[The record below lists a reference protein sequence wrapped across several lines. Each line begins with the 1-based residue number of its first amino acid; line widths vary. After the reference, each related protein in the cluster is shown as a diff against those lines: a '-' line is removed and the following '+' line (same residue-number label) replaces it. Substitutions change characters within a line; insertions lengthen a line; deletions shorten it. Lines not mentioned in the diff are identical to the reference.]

1 MGLDMKLIVGD
12 KNKNLK
18 LKLLAGFLITPAAY
32 ISF

>member
-1 MGLDMKLIVGD
+1 MGLDIKLIVGD

-18 LKLLAGFLITPAAY
+18 LKIFVGFLITPAAY